1 MKSNADKCLHMV
13 SSNEKVTVKISSQKI
28 VNTKHEKLIGI
39 NLESRLV
46 TVKIS
51 SHKIV
56 NTKHEKLIGINL
68 ESRLSFHYCI
78 SEICKKASHKVYVL
92 ARVRSGMSF

>member
-13 SSNEKVTVKISSQKI
+13 SSNEK
-28 VNTKHEKLIGI
+28 
-39 NLESRLV
+39 V

-92 ARVRSGMSF
+92 ARVRSDMSF